1 MSGRYRFVPS
11 AARVAQRLGRIAL
24 DCSAKEDDASLMI
37 PPLPPE
43 AYERLAHVIISA
55 LGLDDAEVQ
64 HALRLVTRMVGRI
77 TPCAVPA
84 AFLATCCIVHRVAS
98 DEDITTRDVFD
109 DLHALPVPVSS
120 ALLGTLQVRA
130 LQLLDYR
137 LLV

>member
-1 MSGRYRFVPS
+1 MPS
-11 AARVAQRLGRIAL
+11 AARVAQRLGRIAGL
-24 DCSAKEDDASLMI
+24 LGKEDDASLMI

-55 LGLDDAEVQ
+55 LGLDDVEVQ

-84 AFLATCCIVHRVAS
+84 ASSPRAASSIAWRPTRTSRRATIRRPA
-98 DEDITTRDVFD
+98 RPARF
-109 DLHALPVPVSS
+109 VSS

-130 LQLLDYR
+130 LQPDYR